1 VAVRDILETLFESW
15 ESHDALRAA
24 ACFSPDGVYREADGR
39 EIIGREAIRTHFAR
53 FFREGP
59 PWRFDVG
66 ETIVQGDRAAVTFT
80 FAVKG
85 DGAAWRERAGCAVV
99 SFEQGLVGLWREY
112 HG

>member
-1 VAVRDILETLFESW
+1 MAVRDILGTLFESW

-24 ACFSPDGVYREADGR
+24 ACFSPEGVYREADGR
-39 EIIGREAIRTHFAR
+39 EIVGRSAIQEHFAR

-66 ETIVQGDRAAVTFT
+66 EPIVEGDRAAVTFT

-85 DGAAWRERAGCAVV
+85 EGAAWRERVGCAIV